1 MSKDLELLRSKQH
14 AIDEQ
19 LIVLLSERMVISRE
33 IGRIKAQEGLEVEQ
47 IPIWKET
54 CETRERLAEHYG
66 LDKNFVKQLFDV
78 IHQQSIN
85 EQKNG

>member
-1 MSKDLELLRSKQH
+1 MSKDLELLRTKQH

-33 IGRIKAQEGLEVEQ
+33 IGRLKKLEGIPVEQ
-47 IPIWKET
+47 PEVWKET
-54 CETRERLAEHYG
+54 CQTRKKLAEHFG
-66 LDKNFVKQLFDV
+66 LDQIFVEQLFDL
-78 IHQQSIN
+78 IHQRSIK